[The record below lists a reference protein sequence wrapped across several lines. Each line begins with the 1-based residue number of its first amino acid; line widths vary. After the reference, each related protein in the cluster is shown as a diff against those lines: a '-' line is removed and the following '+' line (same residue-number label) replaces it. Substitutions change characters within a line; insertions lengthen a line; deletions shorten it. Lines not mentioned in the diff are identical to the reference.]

1 MIGQRVLYQ
10 VGILGTAVLLTA
22 APLALAADGSGE
34 DAICSTPTDA
44 GNYNLGFAIA
54 SIFVILVL
62 SVVGF
67 MTPIMLSL
75 KEHRVYQ
82 LLIVASA
89 CGGSGVV
96 LTVGFIHIL
105 ADAEE
110 FLSNPCLPQGFL
122 NAYPDWAMLFCN
134 ITIVVL
140 ILVDYFL
147 KGYFEM
153 KIRRAKKCTTEETG
167 TLADV
172 RSMEYRTTSEII
184 MVDIE
189 SEEEEDPV
197 DGGHG
202 DDIYLDEHTE
212 IQLARG
218 VIMLI
223 EVSVCSHSI
232 PVGLALGLQTGDA
245 FTGLFI
251 AVIFHQL
258 LEGFGVG
265 AAAMRGKYSMKM
277 YMVLA
282 LCFGITAPLGIAIG
296 IILHESLNEDS
307 QAYLFTVGIVNA
319 IAAGMLIYIALE
331 HLNTLSSR
339 GRWLRRQPWSHQL
352 LCLSCFVL
360 GSAALMIVGRWA

>member
-1 MIGQRVLYQ
+1 MIGQRW
-10 VGILGTAVLLTA
+10 GGGMLGPLLLLTA
-22 APLALAADGSGE
+22 VPIVLADNSTVE
-34 DAICSTPTDA
+34 DIICSTTTDT
-44 GNYNLGFAIA
+44 GSYNLGFAIA
-54 SIFVILVL
+54 SIFVVLVL

-67 MTPIMLSL
+67 LTPIMLSL
-75 KEHRVYQ
+75 KQHRMCQ

-105 ADAEE
+105 ADAEA

-122 NAYPDWAMLFCN
+122 NAYPDWAMLICN
-134 ITIVVL
+134 CTIVVL
-140 ILVDYFL
+140 ILADYVL

-153 KIRRAKKCTTEETG
+153 KIRTVKTHRGEETG
-167 TLADV
+167 IAADM
-172 RSMEYRTTSEII
+172 RSMEYRTASEII
-184 MVDIE
+184 MVDIA
-189 SEEEEDPV
+189 SDEEEDAV
-197 DGGHG
+197 HG
-202 DDIYLDEHTE
+202 DDIYLDEQTE
-212 IQLARG
+212 IHLARG

-277 YMVLA
+277 YIVLA

-296 IILHESLNEDS
+296 IILHESLNQNS
-307 QAYLFTVGIVNA
+307 QAYLLTVGIVNA

-339 GRWLRRQPWSHQL
+339 GKWLRRQPWRHQL
-352 LCLSCFVL
+352 LCVSCFVL
-360 GSAALMIVGRWA
+360 GSAALMIIGRWA